1 MGPGPRR
8 RAVWPLSPDL
18 TASKDF
24 AMAYF
29 LCALTSLVLYYLA
42 LPPVEC
48 WPLAFLVPFF
58 WVPLVRMK
66 PEECPKH
73 PYRIIYFL
81 TVAFWGGTLIWLPL
95 PHWGIWFGWVVIS
108 FALAPWVALVTAA
121 ARTLVHRVHGA
132 CVFLLPALWIGG
144 EWFRFHV
151 VDGFSFCALQHALY
165 QQPVWLQSSLLF
177 GEYSVAGI
185 LVLAGTFA
193 GLALWPARMGGIRS
207 PGPAGMALRV
217 LSLACAA
224 GVLWGTYAS
233 GSRAIAR
240 WDEDQKAYAERHTPL
255 KVLLMQDGEPIT
267 YPVSHETEF
276 AIHKHY
282 VEQTEKALARLK
294 AEEKNDRP
302 VDLIVWPEG
311 TFALPFFDYLEGAYL
326 PEMENLSPQG
336 RAEQMENILT
346 AQRREFDAWVEK
358 LGIPLLVGGML
369 YEYAPN
375 FKVNAYNTAILQD
388 TAGRRQRYD
397 KVQRILVG
405 EYIPLLDRLP
415 DSFPLKT
422 LCPPIAAG
430 TLPGLF
436 EINGVPFMVSIC
448 FESSLPHLYFDKI
461 KSMSRPPEFMMNISN
476 DGWFRGG
483 TENPI
488 HQATYVF
495 RAIENRRF
503 LLAAVHGN
511 ASLAIDPV
519 GRIFAIGPRCQT
531 GEVLVDFVPRAP
543 EPLGKF
549 GMWIRLFPAL
559 CALLLAAMWPINRLL
574 RRRTRDGSKNSVS
587 EGSSDGSE
595 SASQTAE
602 STSAPA

>member
-1 MGPGPRR
+1 
-8 RAVWPLSPDL
+8 
-18 TASKDF
+18 
-24 AMAYF
+24 MAFF
-29 LCALTSLVLYYLA
+29 LCALISFVLYYLA

-48 WPLAFLVPFF
+48 WPLIFLVPFF
-58 WVPLVRMK
+58 WIPLIGMRT
-66 PEECPKH
+66 EDCPKH
-73 PYRIIYFL
+73 PYRILFFL
-81 TVAFWGGTLIWLPL
+81 TVAFWGVTLIWLPL
-95 PHWGIWFGWVVIS
+95 PHWGIWFGWVAIS
-108 FALAPWVALVTAA
+108 FGLAPWVTLVTAA
-121 ARTLVHRVHGA
+121 ARTLVHRVHPA
-132 CVFLLPALWIGG
+132 CILFLPLLWIGG

-151 VDGFSFCALQHALY
+151 LDGFSFCALQHALY
-165 QQPVWLQSSLLF
+165 QQPAWQQSSWLF

-185 LVLAGTFA
+185 LVLAGALA
-193 GLALWPARMGGIRS
+193 GLALWPAKFGGIRRRDL
-207 PGPAGMALRV
+207 GGMTLRA
-217 LSLACAA
+217 LSLLCAA
-224 GVLWGTYAS
+224 GILLGTYYS

-240 WDEDQKAYAERHTPL
+240 WDGEQKARAAESDRL
-255 KVLLMQDGEPIT
+255 RVLLMQDGESIT
-267 YPVSHETEF
+267 YPVSHEAEF
-276 AIHKHY
+276 AIHKRY

-294 AEEKNDRP
+294 AEGQNDHP
-302 VDLIVWPEG
+302 VDLVIWPEG

-326 PEMENLSPQG
+326 PEMENLS
-336 RAEQMENILT
+336 AEQRAGQMESILA
-346 AQRREFDAWVEK
+346 AQRQEFDAWIKK
-358 LGIPLLVGGML
+358 LGVPVLVGGMM

-375 FKVNAYNTAILQD
+375 FKMNVYNTAILQD
-388 TAGRRQRYD
+388 TGGRRQRYD
-397 KVQRILVG
+397 KVQRVLVG

-422 LCPPIAAG
+422 LCTPIAAG
-430 TLPGLF
+430 TRDGLF
-436 EINGVPFMVSIC
+436 DISGIPVLVSIC

-461 KSMSRPPEFMMNISN
+461 KSMSRSPEFMLNISN